1 MKGLIRKRSAPAS
14 RLQRALSAKAQ
25 RPSSAERSPVGG
37 DDDKENSEPPADV
50 ADTAPR
56 RQFVMETAVQFTA
69 VSSARPVQAAQ
80 TSVLLLTHSSMY
92 FSFQLRVDF

>member
-25 RPSSAERSPVGG
+25 RPSSAERSPVGA

-50 ADTAPR
+50 PDAAPR
-56 RQFVMETAVQFTA
+56 RQFVMETAVQFTVVSTGVRA
-69 VSSARPVQAAQ
+69 VRAVQ
-80 TSVLLLTHSSMY
+80 
-92 FSFQLRVDF
+92 FSGKGGQGGRD